1 MKNYVRPRLSGKSN
15 ASRLQIE
22 EAVRQL
28 CKEQK
33 SCKDCPIGKMAEEI
47 RKSV

>member
-15 ASRLQIE
+15 ASRLHIE
-22 EAVRQL
+22 EAVNQL

-33 SCKDCPIGKMAEEI
+33 SCKDCPLGRMAEESE
-47 RKSV
+47 K